1 MQLIGGVWIVG
12 PFGLIVGIILILL
25 LLLFGGKLIKD
36 KSAEKIRFLERK
48 QKLRENG
55 AKRQG

>member
-1 MQLIGGVWIVG
+1 MDSRPIWINCWNN
-12 PFGLIVGIILILL
+12 IDTIIIIIWR
-25 LLLFGGKLIKD
+25 KLIKD